1 MKQLSFIKTSQ
12 SGRIAQDQQM
22 VNFVDALREQIDG
35 GKMVNKEV
43 GGLMAS
49 IGAES
54 ISDDGF
60 ERLNNAGNKVE
71 TAVSTIAMKLF
82 GSSQGYNGEG
92 YKVTPAQET
101 AATSAALMAGD
112 FKAAMARAFNVN
124 QVGNE
129 NLMVVQA
136 TGLADAVSKRV
147 HGLEAYDERENKNAV
162 VYSLA
167 YNYQASRQDEFS
179 ETLWPS
185 LTLTNENVGFGITV
199 NLMMV
204 YDAIERDINGAAAD
218 WKKKNIIRAVANP
231 NILKKDQ
238 TRVIPVWRDTPASK
252 ANFSDVIP
260 EAGYDLEGE
269 AIMSAPLKFGR
280 KIDIIGL
287 SQTEALLK
295 TGVMNQTD
303 SLDPTITLSNVY
315 VTVGDDDVIKFPT
328 LNLANA
334 NFIGAP
340 QDHYKQ
346 SNLTFKTQAL
356 MLNKDSKNLDGSA
369 LVDLKVIADNDL
381 IVYLEMAVSGVTNIE
396 FGHTEVYG
404 NRVSVY
410 EVHSAD
416 GRKLDLTSG
425 DGLAIVN
432 LFDSAKMDSYDLLA
446 YRTNMNRRQQG
457 QLIDVQ
463 KFTQLYNVPLRSPIT
478 SMHPINNDGSTDAS
492 DVQAL
497 IATTRIRMGNDAV
510 GSLIQFAETLSQ
522 IYDERAK
529 TDVGQGLTAI
539 GRHYVLTTFASI
551 SIDMLLAIDSIRSH
565 ERAADIQAV
574 LVNHIRD
581 MAYRMY
587 RDSEYKAAA
596 DALSGGISKVPTV
609 IIATD
614 PVLARYINIDGDLRT
629 LSGGFDVRIVST
641 LDQRVEGKIFV
652 TFGVFDE
659 NRNVSPNP
667 LNFGNMVWAP
677 ELVLSANISRSGISK
692 ETVVQPRYLYVP
704 HLPILGVIQV
714 SNIPAVLNKV
724 SINVNTKDVSAPAPA
739 PTPAPTNP

>member
-1 MKQLSFIKTSQ
+1 MNMNHLSFIKTSTT
-12 SGRIAQDQQM
+12 GRIAQDEQM
-22 VNFVDALREQIDG
+22 SQFVGELRRNVDG
-35 GKMVNKEV
+35 NKTVTTDV
-43 GGLMAS
+43 GSMMSKFGL
-49 IGAES
+49 EN
-54 ISDDGF
+54 ISDDSVA
-60 ERLNNAGNKVE
+60 RLNSAGNAIS
-71 TAVSTIAMKLF
+71 TAIQTISAKLY
-82 GSSQGYNGEG
+82 GDSVGYNGER
-92 YKVTPAQET
+92 YSVTPAQET
-101 AATSAALMAGD
+101 AAVMAGLMAGD
-112 FKAAMARAFNVN
+112 FKSALQREFNVT

-129 NLMVVQA
+129 NMMVVQA
-136 TGLADAVSKRV
+136 HGLADAVPKRV

-204 YDAIERDINGAAAD
+204 YDAIERDINGASA
-218 WKKKNIIRAVANP
+218 KFNKENIIRAVANP

-252 ANFSDVIP
+252 ANFSSVIP
-260 EAGYDLEGE
+260 AAAFNLEGE
-269 AIMSAPLKFGR
+269 SIQSAPLKFG
-280 KIDIIGL
+280 KEIDIIGL

-303 SLDPTITLSNVY
+303 SLDPTVTLSNVY
-315 VTVGDDDVIKFPT
+315 VTVGQHDILKFPT
-328 LNLANA
+328 LNLATA
-334 NFIGAP
+334 NFVAAP
-340 QDHYKQ
+340 QDQYKQ
-346 SNLTFKTQAL
+346 SNLTFRTQAL
-356 MLNKDSKNLDGSA
+356 MLNKDSKNLDGTP
-369 LVDLKVIADNDL
+369 LTDLAGVASGDL
-381 IVYLEMAVSGVTNIE
+381 IVYLEMNVTGVTNIE
-396 FGHTEVYG
+396 FGNTELFGNKIAVY
-404 NRVSVY
+404 SVRD
-410 EVHSAD
+410 AD
-416 GRKLDLTSG
+416 GRELDLQAAPAK
-425 DGLAIVN
+425 AIVD
-432 LFDSAKMDSYDLLA
+432 LFAAAKLDSYDLLA

-457 QLIDVQ
+457 QLIDVT

-478 SMHPINNDGSTDAS
+478 SLHPINNDGSTDAS

-510 GSLIQFAETLSQ
+510 GALIQFAETLSQ
-522 IYDERAK
+522 ITDDRVK
-529 TDVGQGLTAI
+529 TNVGQGLTAI
-539 GRHYVLTTFASI
+539 GRHYVLSTFSAI
-551 SIDMLLAIDSIRSH
+551 DIDMATSVDSLKSH

-574 LVNHIRD
+574 LVNRIRD

-609 IIATD
+609 IVATD
-614 PVLARYINIDGDLRT
+614 PVLARYINIDGELRT
-629 LSGGFDVRIVST
+629 LGGGFDVRIVST
-641 LDQRVEGKIFV
+641 LDNRVEGKIFV

-659 NRNVSPNP
+659 SRNVSPNP
-667 LNFGNMVWAP
+667 LNFGNMIWAP

-714 SNIPAVLNKV
+714 KGIPDVLSKV
-724 SINVNTKDVSAPAPA
+724 ALNVKSKSVTEFV
-739 PTPAPTNP
+739 TP